1 MSAGSSSMH
10 LAPKWFPRH
19 NPDETTEAI
28 HHPNLSVLHLSFMF
42 LLLLTVPNLTSLTIK
57 NTFGHTMGSDL
68 QEEYRNLI

>member
-1 MSAGSSSMH
+1 MSTGSPSMH

-42 LLLLTVPNLTSLTIK
+42 LCLLTVPNLTSLTIK
-57 NTFGHTMGSDL
+57 NTFSHTMGSDW
-68 QEEYRNLI
+68 QEEYLDLI